1 MSGHYNKRCFHGH
14 MNQFEIGDKVVY
26 PNHGVGIIEKI
37 SNRLVAGK
45 FERFYLLRI
54 CSNDILV
61 MVPTVNAGDVGLRKI
76 IDRKDVNQL
85 LNYLANDK
93 FFTQRDWKDRF
104 KENSERM
111 RSGSIF
117 HVAEVFKN
125 LVHLSRVKPLS
136 FREKR
141 MLDRA
146 RFLLIS
152 ELSTVMNLREVEIE
166 ARIEKA
172 VTKACGK
179 GPAPAA
185 EA

>member
-1 MSGHYNKRCFHGH
+1 
-14 MNQFEIGDKVVY
+14 
-26 PNHGVGIIEKI
+26 
-37 SNRLVAGK
+37 
-45 FERFYLLRI
+45 
-54 CSNDILV
+54 
-61 MVPTVNAGDVGLRKI
+61 MVPTANAGDVGLRKI
-76 IDRKDVNQL
+76 IERKDVNQL
-85 LNYLANDK
+85 LSYLASDK

-125 LVHLSRVKPLS
+125 LVYLSRVKPLS

-152 ELSTVMNLREVEIE
+152 ELSTVMNIRDIEIE